1 MDRALVAL
9 DDDSENT
16 VAAPRPTRRARRCLN
31 APGRWDFMISYT
43 QRSPKAEL
51 LATELYHSLRERG
64 YTVWLDVKMKHMNES
79 VMSEA
84 AQNSRC
90 ILAVVSGAERAGDP
104 EANAYFKRSCCV
116 KELHW
121 ALNAGVPI
129 QPVIHPDDKK
139 RIGELVALAPPDLR
153 FLGAAADFIH
163 IDRSRPAY
171 WRTGVDEV
179 IEGANNLI
187 AAATGRAG
195 NEAQGVPARRVPQPL
210 VEQNHTVAEHNV
222 Q

>member
-1 MDRALVAL
+1 
-9 DDDSENT
+9 
-16 VAAPRPTRRARRCLN
+16 
-31 APGRWDFMISYT
+31 MISYT
-43 QRSPKAEL
+43 RRSPKAEL
-51 LATELYHSLRERG
+51 LATELYHSLRARG
-64 YTVWLDVKMKHMNES
+64 STVWLDVQLTHMHAAA
-79 VMSEA
+79 MREA

-116 KELHW
+116 KELHG
-121 ALNAGVPI
+121 ALTAGVPI
-129 QPVIHPDDKK
+129 QPVIHPDDKE

-163 IDRSRPAY
+163 IDRSRPAF
-171 WRTGVDEV
+171 WQTGVDEV

-195 NEAQGVPARRVPQPL
+195 NEAQGVPARRVLQPL

>member
-1 MDRALVAL
+1 MNRALTESREGNDL
-9 DDDSENT
+9 ENA
-16 VAAPRPTRRARRCLN
+16 VPRRCLN

-43 QRSPKAEL
+43 RRNPKAEL

-104 EANAYFKRSCCV
+104 EANAYFKRPYCCN
-116 KELHW
+116 ELRW
-121 ALNAGVPI
+121 ALEAGVPI
-129 QPVIHPDDKK
+129 QPVIHPNDKE
-139 RIGELVALAPPDLR
+139 RIGELVALAPPDLQ

-171 WRTGVDEV
+171 WRTSVDEV

-195 NEAQGVPARRVPQPL
+195 NEAQGVPARRVLQPL